1 MRTEPNIET
10 ALPTPE
16 TSVNQSTQPSESVDS
31 EQTADS
37 RPRKSEG
44 SSPAIQGAP
53 NVGSSSTQPTL
64 NELMTSVHQ
73 AVDLEQW
80 GEARLRLDEVLQLNP
95 DSVAAK
101 DLQEFVTRQ
110 LELQHQQDLG
120 KRFVAAVRNEH
131 WNDAIEIAKNLKTR
145 NSEVLEQIQRSETL
159 ITAEQLADRLL
170 ANPQRL
176 SRPSTQNEVSRLR
189 NLTDN
194 IDTGERIGKKLERLY
209 EMSLLWTT
217 PVLINLSSDGYTN
230 VILRPGRN
238 LGRFRSQKVQLM
250 PGEYELIG
258 RRDGFREVRRSLRLD
273 PNAEP
278 RNIEIKASERF

>member
-1 MRTEPNIET
+1 
-10 ALPTPE
+10 
-16 TSVNQSTQPSESVDS
+16 
-31 EQTADS
+31 
-37 RPRKSEG
+37 
-44 SSPAIQGAP
+44 
-53 NVGSSSTQPTL
+53 
-64 NELMTSVHQ
+64 MTSTHQ
-73 AVDLEQW
+73 AVDLKQW
-80 GEARLRLDEVLQLNP
+80 DEAQRLLDEVLQLNP

-110 LELQHQQDLG
+110 LELQHQQDLA
-120 KRFVAAVRNEH
+120 KRFVAAVQNEH

-145 NSEVLEQIQRSETL
+145 NSEVLEQTQRSETL

-194 IDTGERIGKKLERLY
+194 IDTGKRIGKKLERLY

-217 PVLINLSSDGYTN
+217 PVVINLSSDGYTN

-238 LGRFRSQKVQLM
+238 LGRFRSQQVQLM